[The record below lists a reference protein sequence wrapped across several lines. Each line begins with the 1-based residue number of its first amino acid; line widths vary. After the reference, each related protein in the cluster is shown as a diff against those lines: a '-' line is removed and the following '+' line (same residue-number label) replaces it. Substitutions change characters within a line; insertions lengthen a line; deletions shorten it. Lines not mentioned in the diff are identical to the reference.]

1 MADSLQ
7 MMDLVSLSKN
17 QNQLRGTDPAQR
29 AAAGRLAAAAAAQEL
44 EELHQEVEESEQA
57 REARLRERRD
67 RGGSNPDPR
76 DHPDPRREPAKPP
89 PQPVPEQNEGHL
101 LNLKV

>member
-17 QNQLRGTDPAQR
+17 HSQLRGTDPAQQ
-29 AAAGRLAAAAAAQEL
+29 AAVNRLAAAAAAREL
-44 EELHQEVEESEQA
+44 EELHQEVEESEQT

-67 RGGSNPDPR
+67 RGGSDQ
-76 DHPDPRREPAKPP
+76 DHPGQRREHAKEPP
-89 PQPVPEQNEGHL
+89 EPVPEQHEGHL
-101 LNLKV
+101 LNLKA